1 MSGFVIFALVLT
13 FVYVVYFS
21 VMITLDLHGKKDEK
35 KSEEETYD
43 VGDMTNEE
51 QPVAIEER
59 NDNPDEGD
67 MTFTEQIITIA
78 AVVAGTMLTRF
89 LPFILF
95 PANKKTPPLVAFLG
109 KMLPAAVMGMLVVY
123 SLKDTQ
129 ILSGRH
135 GVPEAIAVAL
145 IVILQATLRNLLL
158 TIAAGTIGYMLL
170 VQYVFV

>member
-1 MSGFVIFALVLT
+1 
-13 FVYVVYFS
+13 
-21 VMITLDLHGKKDEK
+21 
-35 KSEEETYD
+35 
-43 VGDMTNEE
+43 
-51 QPVAIEER
+51 
-59 NDNPDEGD
+59 
-67 MTFTEQIITIA
+67 MTFTEEIITIA

-129 ILSGRH
+129 ILTGSH
-135 GVPEAIAVAL
+135 GMPEAVAVAL
-145 IVILQATLRNLLL
+145 IVILQITFCSLLL
-158 TIAAGTIGYMLL
+158 TIAASTIAYMLL

>member
-1 MSGFVIFALVLT
+1 
-13 FVYVVYFS
+13 
-21 VMITLDLHGKKDEK
+21 
-35 KSEEETYD
+35 
-43 VGDMTNEE
+43 
-51 QPVAIEER
+51 
-59 NDNPDEGD
+59 

-129 ILSGRH
+129 IMTGSH
-135 GVPEAIAVAL
+135 GLPEAIAVAL
-145 IVILQATLRNLLL
+145 TVILQATLRNLLL

-170 VQYVFV
+170 VQYVKNVRKQAQRYQQSCNTEDNIPHIYNGKLILYYYM

>member
-1 MSGFVIFALVLT
+1 
-13 FVYVVYFS
+13 
-21 VMITLDLHGKKDEK
+21 
-35 KSEEETYD
+35 
-43 VGDMTNEE
+43 
-51 QPVAIEER
+51 
-59 NDNPDEGD
+59 

-129 ILSGRH
+129 ILSGSH
-135 GVPEAIAVAL
+135 GLPEAIAVAL
-145 IVILQATLRNLLL
+145 TVILQATLRNLLL
-158 TIAAGTIGYMLL
+158 TIATGTIGYMLL
-170 VQYVFV
+170 VQYVFMKRMIESKHKDISKAVIRKIIFPIYNGKLIFYYYI

>member
-1 MSGFVIFALVLT
+1 
-13 FVYVVYFS
+13 
-21 VMITLDLHGKKDEK
+21 
-35 KSEEETYD
+35 
-43 VGDMTNEE
+43 
-51 QPVAIEER
+51 
-59 NDNPDEGD
+59 

-95 PANKKTPPLVAFLG
+95 PDNKKTPPLVAFLG

-135 GVPEAIAVAL
+135 GVPEDIAVAL

-158 TIAAGTIGYMLL
+158 TIAAGTISYMLL

>member
-1 MSGFVIFALVLT
+1 
-13 FVYVVYFS
+13 
-21 VMITLDLHGKKDEK
+21 
-35 KSEEETYD
+35 
-43 VGDMTNEE
+43 
-51 QPVAIEER
+51 
-59 NDNPDEGD
+59 
-67 MTFTEQIITIA
+67 MTFTEQLITIA
-78 AVVAGTMLTRF
+78 AIVAGTMLTRF

-95 PANKKTPPLVAFLG
+95 PANK

-129 ILSGRH
+129 ILSGSH

>member
-1 MSGFVIFALVLT
+1 
-13 FVYVVYFS
+13 
-21 VMITLDLHGKKDEK
+21 
-35 KSEEETYD
+35 
-43 VGDMTNEE
+43 
-51 QPVAIEER
+51 
-59 NDNPDEGD
+59 
-67 MTFTEQIITIA
+67 MTFSEQIITIA
-78 AVVAGTMLTRF
+78 TVVAGTMLTRF

-158 TIAAGTIGYMLL
+158 TIAAGTISYMLL
-170 VQYVFV
+170 VQYVFM

>member
-1 MSGFVIFALVLT
+1 
-13 FVYVVYFS
+13 
-21 VMITLDLHGKKDEK
+21 
-35 KSEEETYD
+35 
-43 VGDMTNEE
+43 
-51 QPVAIEER
+51 
-59 NDNPDEGD
+59 

-78 AVVAGTMLTRF
+78 TVVAGTMITRF

-109 KMLPAAVMGMLVVY
+109 KVLPTAVMGMLVVY

-129 ILSGRH
+129 ILSGSH

-145 IVILQATLRNLLL
+145 TVILQATLRNLLL

-170 VQYVFV
+170 LQYVFV

>member
-1 MSGFVIFALVLT
+1 
-13 FVYVVYFS
+13 
-21 VMITLDLHGKKDEK
+21 
-35 KSEEETYD
+35 
-43 VGDMTNEE
+43 
-51 QPVAIEER
+51 
-59 NDNPDEGD
+59 
-67 MTFTEQIITIA
+67 MTFTEQIITIV

-95 PANKKTPPLVAFLG
+95 PDNKKTPPLVAFLG

-158 TIAAGTIGYMLL
+158 TIAAGTISYMLL

>member
-1 MSGFVIFALVLT
+1 
-13 FVYVVYFS
+13 
-21 VMITLDLHGKKDEK
+21 
-35 KSEEETYD
+35 
-43 VGDMTNEE
+43 
-51 QPVAIEER
+51 
-59 NDNPDEGD
+59 

-129 ILSGRH
+129 ILSGSH
-135 GVPEAIAVAL
+135 GAPEAIAVAL
-145 IVILQATLRNLLL
+145 TVILQATLRNLLL

-170 VQYVFV
+170 VQAGAICVCIKKVRKQAQRYQQSCYTEDNIPPIYIMVD

>member
-1 MSGFVIFALVLT
+1 
-13 FVYVVYFS
+13 
-21 VMITLDLHGKKDEK
+21 
-35 KSEEETYD
+35 
-43 VGDMTNEE
+43 
-51 QPVAIEER
+51 
-59 NDNPDEGD
+59 

-129 ILSGRH
+129 IMTGSH
-135 GVPEAIAVAL
+135 GLPEAIAVAL
-145 IVILQATLRNLLL
+145 TVILQATLRNLLL
-158 TIAAGTIGYMLL
+158 TIATGTIGYMLL
-170 VQYVFV
+170 VQYVFMYRMFESKHKDISKAVIRKIIFPIYNGKLIFYYYI

>member
-1 MSGFVIFALVLT
+1 
-13 FVYVVYFS
+13 
-21 VMITLDLHGKKDEK
+21 
-35 KSEEETYD
+35 
-43 VGDMTNEE
+43 
-51 QPVAIEER
+51 
-59 NDNPDEGD
+59 

-95 PANKKTPPLVAFLG
+95 PDNKKTPPLVAFLG

-158 TIAAGTIGYMLL
+158 TIAAGTISYMLL
-170 VQYVFV
+170 VKYVFV